1 MQLTDKDRKDSHRVA
16 TRLMRGLNSTG
27 EGLHHSLIQSYLQE
41 AIIYARTGHW
51 ELEEAAAK
59 IEGRSSEEL

>member
-1 MQLTDKDRKDSHRVA
+1 MSLTDKDRKDTHRVA
-16 TRLMRGLNSTG
+16 TRLMRGLNNTG
-27 EGLHHSLIQSYLQE
+27 PGVHHSLIESYLQE

-59 IEGRSSEEL
+59 IEGRAPEEL